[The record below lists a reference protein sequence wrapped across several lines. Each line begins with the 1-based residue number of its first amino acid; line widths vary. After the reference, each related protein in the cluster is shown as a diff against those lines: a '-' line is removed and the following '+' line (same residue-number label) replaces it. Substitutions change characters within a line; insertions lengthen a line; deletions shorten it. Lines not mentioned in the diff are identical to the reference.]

1 MLNTIY
7 GNSRAPIAVIV
18 NKKTSVL
25 HQLEDDLP
33 PSYQP
38 VTDWNAWI
46 KSSILDRL
54 PEKQRY
60 NVKLFEVD
68 LMQEKTFEQLQ
79 EGQTSVILEC
89 VSWLLDK
96 MQPL

>member
-1 MLNTIY
+1 M
-7 GNSRAPIAVIV
+7 
-18 NKKTSVL
+18 
-25 HQLEDDLP
+25 EEDLP

-38 VTDWNAWI
+38 VTDWNSWI

-60 NVKLFEVD
+60 TVKLFEVD

>member
-1 MLNTIY
+1 M
-7 GNSRAPIAVIV
+7 
-18 NKKTSVL
+18 
-25 HQLEDDLP
+25 EDDLP